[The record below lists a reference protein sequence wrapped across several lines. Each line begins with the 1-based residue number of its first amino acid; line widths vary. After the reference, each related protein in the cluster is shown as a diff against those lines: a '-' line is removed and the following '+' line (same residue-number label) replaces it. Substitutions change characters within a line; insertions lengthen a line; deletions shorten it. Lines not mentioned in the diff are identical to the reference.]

1 MLYSYRKEGPQHGK
15 GEGQERVPKASMVRF
30 PASGEQLDVNALLGR
45 LAEQDLKARSGGR
58 Q

>member
-1 MLYSYRKEGPQHGK
+1 MGK
-15 GEGQERVPKASMVRF
+15 AKGQEQVPKASMVKF
-30 PASGEQLDVNALLGR
+30 SAPEEQSDMSALRGR